1 MRSQKTPSAVDSEL
15 NTEDAN
21 PNPEYL
27 IKSIAEQGYTLETS
41 LADLI
46 DNSIAANATKVEILV
61 GLEKEPFMLFV
72 ADNGDG
78 MNETELKLNMQFPS
92 NSPAHLRDK
101 SDLGRFGLG
110 MKTASFA
117 HTRRFTVLSKKKGET
132 EYAARTWDVEYLTKK
147 KKWKIL
153 IPSKQE
159 IEDIL
164 KNYQYLTTSYLKSFD
179 DFAASTIIVW
189 EGLYKYEQFLSTE
202 NKKTA
207 VQQDINEI
215 TNEYLSV
222 VFHRFMERASEP
234 LKIRVNNQHV
244 EPFNPFPESEAD
256 FRPIMPKHKAIKTD
270 ALSMKGF
277 VLPSRSM
284 KEVRAG
290 NSIWTTH
297 SKSLMDMEGI
307 YVYRADRLIRFGGW
321 SGLIKKT
328 PRLQLA
334 RLMVEVGN
342 GIDDIIQLNVSK
354 SQITIP
360 YEIKRAFLKYLIE
373 LQNEAEKEYINN
385 TITAALVKK
394 GNPSNVEVFLKQF
407 TNKGVAFKINRNFT
421 LIEELSKTLNKSEL
435 LKLNVLIRI
444 FQNTINKM
452 KMGNDYESV
461 REIIES
467 EENTESENLY
477 AIRDLLGNGISKDEV
492 IKHFLPLIGLDIN
505 TIPLSIK
512 SILNNE

>member
-1 MRSQKTPSAVDSEL
+1 MKKNQKL
-15 NTEDAN
+15 NSEDAN

-46 DNSIAANATKVEILV
+46 DNSIAAKASKVEILV
-61 GLEKEPFMLFV
+61 SLEKEPFTLFL
-72 ADNGDG
+72 ADNGNG

-92 NSPAHLRDK
+92 NSPASLREK

-117 HTRRFTVLSKKKGET
+117 HTRCFTVISRLKGEKKFVG
-132 EYAARTWDVEYLTKK
+132 RTWDVDYLTKEK
-147 KKWKIL
+147 QWKIL
-153 IPSKQE
+153 IPTEDE
-159 IEDIL
+159 INDLLESYSFL
-164 KNYQYLTTSYLKSFD
+164 STSYLKSFD
-179 DFAASTIIVW
+179 DFSPNTIVVW
-189 EGLYKYEQFLSTE
+189 QGLYKYEQFLSTD

-222 VFHRFMERASEP
+222 VFHRFMERASGP

-244 EPFNPFPESEAD
+244 EPFNPFPESEPD
-256 FRPIMPKHKAIKTD
+256 FRPIMPKHKTIKTD

-284 KEVRAG
+284 KDVKAG
-290 NSIWTTH
+290 NSIWTTN

-385 TITAALVKK
+385 TITAAPIKK
-394 GNPSNVEVFLKQF
+394 GIPTNVELFLKQF
-407 TNKGVAFKINRNFT
+407 TNKGVAFKINRDFT

-435 LKLNVLIRI
+435 LKLNVLLRI

-461 REIIES
+461 REIIDS

-505 TIPLSIK
+505 TIPSSIK